1 MRKNKIHPKGQP
13 PSRADKNI
21 PQLAKSDKLN
31 QIMEMALMLGQQND
45 FQEIL
50 RLTTQKAA
58 IIVNSEEALIMMLNP
73 QTHQTVKTIYSK
85 DSEVSKQRDHLAH
98 ISVSGWVMKYQQS
111 LLSEDIKTDIRF
123 RQSRFKDTSMKTVM
137 CVPLYTAGS
146 IIGTLLLIN
155 KAGNLKFNRDDLA
168 DLEKFAAVVSP
179 YLQNVQKIQ
188 EYFTTRIPE
197 EALLRKY
204 QTLGLL
210 GKSRPFLDLLR
221 AIEAAATCDVR
232 VLLEGQSGT
241 GKELIAKAI
250 HKVGSRNQQKFIAID
265 CGSIPVHL
273 MESELFGHVRGAF
286 TGATADRKGL
296 FEEANNGTLFI
307 DEVTNLPL
315 ELQAKLLRVL
325 QEGEIR
331 ALGSNRSRKV
341 NVRIISAFSSSLK
354 ELVNAGRFREDLYYR
369 LNVYPIHV
377 PSLNSRQDD
386 IPLLASHFL
395 GIFSD
400 RQKKSIFSFDPAM
413 LEFMQNRSWAGNIR
427 ELENFIERMVTLS
440 ASDQE
445 VIGSDMLPKEY
456 EAEYRDLKYKRTPGS
471 DEKSLKETLRNAEE
485 TAIRKALEEN
495 DWNQSRA
502 ARTLN
507 ISERMIRY
515 RMLKLG
521 ISKSSNRT

>member
-1 MRKNKIHPKGQP
+1 MSKKSVRQLIRTRSGPNT
-13 PSRADKNI
+13 NI
-21 PQLAKSDKLN
+21 PQFTPSDKID

-50 RLTTQKAA
+50 RLTTHKAA
-58 IIVNSEEALIMMLNP
+58 IIVNAEEALIMMLNP

-98 ISVSGWVMKYQQS
+98 VSVSGWVMKYQQS
-111 LLSEDIKTDIRF
+111 LLSADIKTDMRF
-123 RQSRFKDTSMKTVM
+123 RQSRFKETSLRTVM
-137 CVPLYTAGS
+137 CVPLYSAGS
-146 IIGTLLLIN
+146 IIGTLLIIN
-155 KAGNLKFNRDDLA
+155 KVNNQKFSRDDLT

-188 EYFTTRIPE
+188 EFFTTRIPE

-204 QTLGLL
+204 QALGLL
-210 GKSRPFLDLLR
+210 GRSQPFLDLLR

-250 HKVGSRNQQKFIAID
+250 HKVGLRNQQKFIAVD

-273 MESELFGHVRGAF
+273 MESELFGHVKGAF

-296 FEEANNGTLFI
+296 FEEANNGTFFI

-331 ALGSNRSRKV
+331 ALGSNRSKKV
-341 NVRIISAFSSSLK
+341 NVRIVSAFSSSLR
-354 ELVNAGRFREDLYYR
+354 ELVNSGRFREDLYYR

-377 PSLNSRQDD
+377 PSLNSRQED
-386 IPLLASHFL
+386 IPLLANHFL
-395 GIFSD
+395 RIFSD
-400 RQKKSIFSFDPAM
+400 RQRKPISSFDPAM
-413 LEFMQNRSWAGNIR
+413 LGFMQKRQWTGNVR
-427 ELENFIERMVTLS
+427 ELENFVERMVTLC

-445 VIGSDMLPKEY
+445 VMGSDMLPKEY
-456 EAEYRDLKYKRTPGS
+456 ESEYQHLKYAGISGS
-471 DEKSLKETLRNAEE
+471 DKKSLKETLRNAEE
-485 TAIRKALEEN
+485 TAIRKALDDN

-502 ARTLN
+502 ARALN

-515 RMLKLG
+515 RMSKLG
-521 ISKSSNRT
+521 ISKSAK